1 MSSTPDR
8 SCSSLSQ
15 DSSYSSNASASS
27 SSRYSLDSPSSCGSS
42 STQADTARVKKPAYK
57 FLGVLNQECPN
68 YAQCQ
73 GEIEVWK
80 NLRKDEVFVQCSGD
94 VRDCRYSTKI
104 ATYSTCCVCG
114 VGICQGNLITQHEMY
129 TRWVHLPCRTAEAAE
144 ANLLICLICRKP
156 IMEGEATKHLNRGGK
171 HGVRHQSCG
180 QAISACPYVVDLTEP
195 LQHEDLPAARN
206 EDLFPS
212 EGNTT
217 SGRGR
222 KRSAP
227 SSLADAGALD
237 HDGTTSPR
245 DPRVRRA

>member
-1 MSSTPDR
+1 MALSSSRINENVIIFCCNCIPIEIAAEFDDVVVILIFRYESFSEAIPTSMSSTPDR

-15 DSSYSSNASASS
+15 DSSYSSNASS

-114 VGICQGNLITQHEMY
+114 ESARAISLRS
-129 TRWVHLPCRTAEAAE
+129 TRCTHDGSTCLVE
-144 ANLLICLICRKP
+144 LLKLLKP
-156 IMEGEATKHLNRGGK
+156 I
-171 HGVRHQSCG
+171 SS
-180 QAISACPYVVDLTEP
+180 SA
-195 LQHEDLPAARN
+195 
-206 EDLFPS
+206 
-212 EGNTT
+212 
-217 SGRGR
+217 
-222 KRSAP
+222 
-227 SSLADAGALD
+227 
-237 HDGTTSPR
+237 
-245 DPRVRRA
+245 